1 MTSEQIRL
9 VLTIADTGSI
19 SNAAKRLYL
28 TQPTVS
34 GTLAALEREIGC
46 TLFLRSN
53 HGVTPTAE
61 GMEFLRSA
69 RRIAQE
75 LDGIARLNQQGPI
88 CRLHLT
94 SFNSTRV
101 ERAFT
106 QFCLNH
112 QQTRRLDISYETQ
125 SCSVERAAILIYDGK
140 TDMVL
145 TIATDKISDAQRQLL
160 ASRHLTYD
168 PIGQMPVAITMAASH
183 PLCQGDLTLERVSQF
198 TRLTGYYSHTNNS
211 IYSESVRMQLE
222 QSPSIQIQS
231 SAMRI
236 RLAAAGIGFFLGMP
250 LREDDLTQNGL
261 IRRILPDLQL
271 YLTAIR
277 SVTAVRDPQQNE
289 LLSLVRQEFARD
301 SFFVPGAV

>member
-9 VLTIADTGSI
+9 ALTIADTGSI

-34 GTLAALEREIGC
+34 GTLASLEREIGC
-46 TLFLRSN
+46 PLFLRSN

-69 RRIAQE
+69 RRIVRE
-75 LDGIARLNQQGPI
+75 LDDIAKLNQQGQI

-94 SFNSTRV
+94 SFSSTRV

-125 SCSVERAAILIYDGK
+125 SCSVEHAATLIYDGR

-145 TIATDKISDAQRQLL
+145 TVATDKITDAQNSLL
-160 ASRHLTYD
+160 ASRHLTSE
-168 PIGQMPVAITMAASH
+168 PIGQMPVAITMAESH
-183 PLCQGDLTLERVSQF
+183 PLCQGDLTLERAARF
-198 TRLTGYYSHTNNS
+198 TRLTGSSPHTNS
-211 IYSESVRMQLE
+211 AIYSESVRIQLK

-231 SAMRI
+231 RTMRI
-236 RLAAAGIGFFLGMP
+236 QLAAAGIGFFLGMP
-250 LREDDLTQNGL
+250 MREEELAQNGL
-261 IRRILPDLQL
+261 VCRIIPDLQM
-271 YLTAIR
+271 YLTAVRSTTAIR
-277 SVTAVRDPQQNE
+277 NPQQDE
-289 LLSLVRQEFARD
+289 LLSLVRQEYARD
-301 SFFVPGAV
+301 SFFVPGAL

>member
-9 VLTIADTGSI
+9 ALTIADTGSI

-34 GTLAALEREIGC
+34 GTLASLEREIGC
-46 TLFLRSN
+46 PLFLRSN

-69 RRIAQE
+69 RRIVRE
-75 LDGIARLNQQGPI
+75 LDDIAKLNQQGQI

-94 SFNSTRV
+94 SFSSTRV

-125 SCSVERAAILIYDGK
+125 SCSVERAATLIYDGR

-145 TIATDKISDAQRQLL
+145 TVATDKITDAQNSLL
-160 ASRHLTYD
+160 ASRHLTSE
-168 PIGQMPVAITMAASH
+168 PIGQMPVAITMAESH
-183 PLCQGDLTLERVSQF
+183 PLCQGDLTLERAARF
-198 TRLTGYYSHTNNS
+198 TRLTGSSSHTNS
-211 IYSESVRMQLE
+211 AIYSESVRMQLK

-231 SAMRI
+231 RTMRI
-236 RLAAAGIGFFLGMP
+236 QLAAAGIGFFLGMP
-250 LREDDLTQNGL
+250 MREEELAQNGL
-261 IRRILPDLQL
+261 VCRIIPDLQM
-271 YLTAIR
+271 YLTAVRSTTAIR
-277 SVTAVRDPQQNE
+277 NPQQDE